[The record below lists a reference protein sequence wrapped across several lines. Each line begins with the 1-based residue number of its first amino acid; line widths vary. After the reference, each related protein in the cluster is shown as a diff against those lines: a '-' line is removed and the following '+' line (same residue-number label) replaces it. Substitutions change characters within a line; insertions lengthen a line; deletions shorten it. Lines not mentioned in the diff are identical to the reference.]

1 MPGSPPRRAVPGFT
15 RRGGSTDAVH
25 DSGSNPTGQTGE
37 DPGGGTGR
45 RAHGAP
51 GRGDGGG
58 GDRDAVGPDR
68 RGHAGRR
75 SPGPRPRQRAQGE
88 YFLSG
93 GPGWPLT
100 DLKATIPDQRIEFPN
115 LVPTFAELTGR
126 GERTSARWTGQI
138 TPDYSEAYTFSAI
151 GDNGFRLWIDD
162 QLVIDHWVDDWDVEQ
177 TSAPVQL
184 QAGQEYAF
192 RMEMFQNTGGAHL
205 RLRWQSPS
213 QDREIVPTDAFT
225 YPDDFVVFPA
235 QATLESDGTSLNVA
249 FQGPRAVSTR
259 ASSTTSRSRST
270 SSPGPSHRS
279 RRRATSSAS
288 RSPSPSTAR
297 RPHVSSTTA
306 RAT

>member
-1 MPGSPPRRAVPGFT
+1 MQSMTAVAPPR
-15 RRGGSTDAVH
+15 
-25 DSGSNPTGQTGE
+25 
-37 DPGGGTGR
+37 GR
-45 RAHGAP
+45 PARIVAA
-51 GRGDGGG
+51 
-58 GDRDAVGPDR
+58 A
-68 RGHAGRR
+68 
-75 SPGPRPRQRAQGE
+75 
-88 YFLSG
+88 LSA

-138 TPDYSEAYTFSAI
+138 TPDYTEAYTFSAI

-213 QDREIVPTDAFT
+213 QQREIVPTDAFT

-249 FQGPRAVSTR
+249 FQGAAGGVDESLVDHLKVQVDQLAWPVAQ
-259 ASSTTSRSRST
+259 
-270 SSPGPSHRS
+270 
-279 RRRATSSAS
+279 
-288 RSPSPSTAR
+288 
-297 RPHVSSTTA
+297 
-306 RAT
+306 